1 MGRVERAREQA
12 EAAEKRFRAEAAA
25 AKEAALEHAAVAAR
39 ETRVREEAESRI
51 AYEEEAGKQAQQQML
66 DSRWQLA
73 RAEQLLKS
81 TSEAAEQNAHD
92 AAELEKK
99 LEAERETVA
108 AEVARREE
116 LERQHKME
124 LSNQEESAFDGMR
137 GVEQEA
143 EMAVR
148 VAAEN
153 TRQVMFERQ
162 ARGKAE
168 DSAKAENLA
177 RQMAEQRT
185 REAEWALEKA
195 EQLLKA
201 HEETAEFYLNR
212 AREEASL
219 AAQASC
225 FNQRAQL
232 TRPTDTQLA
241 DRPRRSATQRR
252 APPPTWRRRPG

>member
-1 MGRVERAREQA
+1 MV
-12 EAAEKRFRAEAAA
+12 
-25 AKEAALEHAAVAAR
+25 ALYCKVTIEYHP
-39 ETRVREEAESRI
+39 
-51 AYEEEAGKQAQQQML
+51 
-66 DSRWQLA
+66 RWQLA
-73 RAEQLLKS
+73 RAEQLLK
-81 TSEAAEQNAHD
+81 TTTEAAEQNAHD
-92 AAELEKK
+92 AAELEKE
-99 LEAERETVA
+99 LGAEREAVA

-124 LSNQEESAFDGMR
+124 LSNQKDSAFDGMR
-137 GVEQEA
+137 GVEEEA

-153 TRQVMFERQ
+153 ARQIMFERQ

-168 DSAKAENLA
+168 DSAKAENLS

-232 TRPTDTQLA
+232 TPSTDTQLA